1 MWISG
6 RGECD
11 VRGKYF
17 WNAKEVKKDMMRG
30 KGVMPVVLIL
40 SLFFMMAG
48 PSGVAA
54 QTAGAGQYVEMMG
67 TSGSVNWTTGVIEA
81 VGIGAPPERFYGKPQ
96 ARPMAMR
103 AATADAYR
111 KLLEVTQGVR
121 VNSETTVKDFAV
133 ESDIIRTQVEGMVKG
148 AQLVKTD
155 YLSDGTV
162 EVTVRMNLN
171 GGLTQIIYPTVI
183 QSVPA
188 LPPAVPAPPVAPPQA
203 PPVAPP
209 PAPSAV
215 PAPPAPVAPPPAPAT
230 AVQPA
235 VVYTGLVVDAR
246 GVGARPAMSPKIL
259 DENGQEVYGSMVVD
273 REYAVQQGI
282 SGYARDLNAA
292 QTNQR
297 VTNNPVTVKALKAEG
312 TGKSNITISN
322 NDANSVRATGENLTF
337 MKKCRVMI
345 VLD

>member
-1 MWISG
+1 M
-6 RGECD
+6 R
-11 VRGKYF
+11 
-17 WNAKEVKKDMMRG
+17 KKGML
-30 KGVMPVVLIL
+30 PIVVTL
-40 SLFFMMAG
+40 SLLFLFAAAATA
-48 PSGVAA
+48 AA
-54 QTAGAGQYVEMMG
+54 QTAGGGQYVEMIG
-67 TSGSVNWTTGVIEA
+67 ASGSVNWTAGTIDA

-133 ESDIIRTQVEGMVKG
+133 ESDIIRTQVEGMVRG
-148 AQLVKTD
+148 AQIVKTD

-171 GGLTQIIYPTVI
+171 GGLTQVIYPTVI

-188 LPPAVPAPPVAPPQA
+188 IVPQAPAVPYSAPQA
-203 PPVAPP
+203 PAAPQVP
-209 PAPSAV
+209 AAPAAPTAPAPQ
-215 PAPPAPVAPPPAPAT
+215 APAAST
-230 AVQPA
+230 VQPA
-235 VVYTGLVVDAR
+235 VVYTGMVVDAR

-259 DENGQEVYGSMVVD
+259 DESGQEVYGSMVVD

-282 SGYARDLNAA
+282 SGYARELNAA

-312 TGKSNITISN
+312 SGKSNITISN
-322 NDANSVRATGENLTF
+322 ADANQIRASAENLTF